1 MSTIV
6 MKSLNVTGIKKEM
19 KDNNLKIREY
29 VWNQN
34 AMIEKEADLT
44 GEKDVIK
51 LHLGFLVKTLSSTR
65 MINPQELY
73 NGRDGIVDLRKI
85 KDRTYKLYAHE
96 TIMAYTNESIMM
108 KKGIIMIVSGMYENM
123 GLEVRCSQTW
133 IGDENKGLIQFMVT
147 NNTNEIKLLQEHC
160 EIAKVRFL
168 KEDKTGIKLEEI
180 NSEEINWKIIDE
192 NLELPIWENRK
203 RSWIIK
209 IWHSLRR
216 SLELVR
222 QNNSL
227 IEIIST
233 CINLLTLY
241 SIFIQYIK

>member
-1 MSTIV
+1 MITIV
-6 MKSLNVTGIKKEM
+6 MKSLNATRIKKEIQ
-19 KDNNLKIREY
+19 DNNLKITEY
-29 VWNQN
+29 IWNQN
-34 AMIEKEADLT
+34 GMIEKSANLIW
-44 GEKDVIK
+44 EKDAIK
-51 LHLGFLVKTLSSTR
+51 LHLGFLVKTLSNTK

-73 NGRDGIVDLRKI
+73 NGRDGIVDLRKA
-85 KDRTYKLYAHE
+85 KDRKYKLNARE
-96 TIMAYTNESIMM
+96 TVMVYTNESIMM
-108 KKGIIMIVSGMYENM
+108 KKGIIMTVSGMYENL

-133 IGDENKGLIQFMVT
+133 VGEENKGIIHFVVT
-147 NNTNEIKLLQEHC
+147 NNTNEVKILQEHC
-160 EIAKVRFL
+160 EIAKVKFL
-168 KEDKTGIKLEEI
+168 KEDKTDIKLEEI

-209 IWHSLRR
+209 MWHNLRWSLKFM
-216 SLELVR
+216 R

-227 IEIIST
+227 IEIVSM